1 MAVLGAGIIGAFG
14 AFEATSVSEAFG
26 PFAAFMGVRCSA
38 KACRLLAKQF
48 HCTTSW
54 AMALRVIVPP
64 TEVQS

>member
-14 AFEATSVSEAFG
+14 AFEASSASEVFG
-26 PFAAFMGVRCSA
+26 PFAAFVGVRCSA
-38 KACRLLAKQF
+38 EACRLLAMHF
-48 HCTTSW
+48 YCTTSW